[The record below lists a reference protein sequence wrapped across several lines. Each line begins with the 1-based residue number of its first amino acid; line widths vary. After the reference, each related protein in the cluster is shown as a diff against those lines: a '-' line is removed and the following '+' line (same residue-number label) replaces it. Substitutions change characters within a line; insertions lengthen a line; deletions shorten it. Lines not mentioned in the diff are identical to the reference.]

1 MKEFKKIQMSLAITL
16 YMMMHENQY
25 TGMLRTIMM
34 VVNPKKKERTI
45 KGDQYDPTKDLLM
58 VKSIFSLGHKDGK

>member
-1 MKEFKKIQMSLAITL
+1 
-16 YMMMHENQY
+16 
-25 TGMLRTIMM
+25 MLRTIMM